1 MEYRKYR
8 IGDLKERIRESAEK
22 TKSVSKRSVLEAK
35 EKNEFEPVFGKNVP
49 SDNKKINTQAY
60 NDIKKETGAYD
71 GGLGSYSHSK
81 KGEALT
87 PANNRGMADLDYD
100 SISKPFKDKVNAQ
113 LKGYPS
119 AENEKLHEKDDTFGN
134 AYYDSNNLSKDIAK
148 HAKEAKK
155 EKDKSKTDG
164 LVSSKYKNETEKNS
178 DTMFESKKINK
189 IQFKHTQFLSEGHML
204 SKVPDEFKV
213 EGKRFIMK
221 DTADNE
227 YLVEWTAKQP
237 NVTKRINK
245 TQVNEEM
252 NRIKSLYDYKSK
264 DYFTTTNAQSRV
276 NENKE
281 FSDMIKKAR
290 QLMK

>member
-1 MEYRKYR
+1 MEYREYR
-8 IGDLKERIRESAEK
+8 IGDLKAKLRENLENN
-22 TKSVSKRSVLEAK
+22 KSVSKKSVLEA
-35 EKNEFEPVFGKNVP
+35 KNEFEPVFGKNVP
-49 SDNKKINTQAY
+49 QDNKKINTQAY

-71 GGLGSYSHSK
+71 GGLGSYRSK

-87 PANNRGMADLDYD
+87 PANNRGMSDLDYD
-100 SISKPFKDKVNAQ
+100 AISKPFKERVKAQ
-113 LKGYPS
+113 IKGYPS
-119 AENEKLHEKDDTFGN
+119 AENEKLHKNEPFGN
-134 AYYDSNNLSKDIAK
+134 AYYDSNELSKDIAD

-164 LVSSKYKNETEKNS
+164 LVSSKYKDETEKNS
-178 DTMFESKKINK
+178 DTMFESKKISK

-227 YLVEWTAKQP
+227 YLVEWTDKQP
-237 NVTKRINK
+237 NVTKKLNK

-252 NRIKSLYDYKSK
+252 KRIKALYDYKSK
-264 DYFTTTNAQSRV
+264 DYFTTTNSQSRM

-281 FSDMIKKAR
+281 FSDMINKAR

>member
-1 MEYRKYR
+1 MVTKINVGELRR
-8 IGDLKERIRESAEK
+8 VIKESQ
-22 TKSVSKRSVLEAK
+22 
-35 EKNEFEPVFGKNVP
+35 NEFKPVVFGMDKSKEINDKAY
-49 SDNKKINTQAY
+49 SDT
-60 NDIKKETGAYD
+60 KKETEKYD
-71 GGLGSYSHSK
+71 GGLTSK
-81 KGEALT
+81 KKDIGGGISATDNKGMHDLT
-87 PANNRGMADLDYD
+87 YD
-100 SISKPFKDKVNAQ
+100 SINKPFQDKVKSQ
-113 LKGYPS
+113 MKGYTS
-119 AENEKLHEKDDTFGN
+119 SENEQLHKYEPFGN
-134 AYYDSNNLSKDIAK
+134 AYYDSNNISKDIAD

-164 LVSSKYKNETEKNS
+164 LVSSKYKKETEENS
-178 DTMFESKKINK
+178 DTMFESKKISK

-237 NVTKRINK
+237 NVTKKLNK

-252 NRIKSLYDYKSK
+252 KRIKALYDYKSK

-281 FSDMIKKAR
+281 FSDMINRAR

>member
-1 MEYRKYR
+1 MDRKYNV
-8 IGDLKERIRESAEK
+8 GDLRRIIKERVES
-22 TKSVSKRSVLEAK
+22 
-35 EKNEFEPVFGKNVP
+35 KNEFEPVFGKNVP
-49 SDNKKINTQAY
+49 KDNKKINDQAY
-60 NDIKKETGAYD
+60 QDIKKETEAYD
-71 GGLGSYSHSK
+71 GGLGAERK
-81 KGEALT
+81 KGVSVT
-87 PANNRGMADLDYD
+87 TANNRGMSDLDYD
-100 SISKPFKDKVNAQ
+100 SISKPFKEKVKSQ
-113 LKGYPS
+113 TKGYTS
-119 AENEKLHEKDDTFGN
+119 AENEKLHKNEPFGN
-134 AYYDSNNLSKDIAK
+134 AYYDSNDLSKDIAD

-164 LVSSKYKNETEKNS
+164 LVSSKYKKETEENS
-178 DTMFESKKINK
+178 DTMFESKKISK

-237 NVTKRINK
+237 NVTKKLNK

-252 NRIKSLYDYKSK
+252 NRIKALYGYKSK
-264 DYFTTTNAQSRV
+264 DYFTTTSSQSRM

-281 FSDMIKKAR
+281 FSDMLDKAR
-290 QLMK
+290 KLMK

>member
-71 GGLGSYSHSK
+71 GGLGSYSHNK

-100 SISKPFKDKVNAQ
+100 SISKPFKDKVKAQ

-119 AENEKLHEKDDTFGN
+119 VENEKLHEKDDAFGN
-134 AYYDSNNLSKDIAK
+134 AYYDSNNLSKDIAN

-178 DTMFESKKINK
+178 DTMFESKKISK

-252 NRIKSLYDYKSK
+252 NRIKSLYGYKSK
-264 DYFTTTNAQSRV
+264 DYFTTTNSQSRI

>member
-1 MEYRKYR
+1 MEKKYNV
-8 IGDLKERIRESAEK
+8 GDLRRIIKERVE
-22 TKSVSKRSVLEAK
+22 T
-35 EKNEFEPVFGKNVP
+35 KNEFEPVFGKHVP
-49 SDNKKINTQAY
+49 EDNKKINDEAY
-60 NDIKKETGAYD
+60 KDIEKETKDYD
-71 GGLGSYSHSK
+71 GGLGSDRHK
-81 KGEALT
+81 KGESVT
-87 PANNRGMADLDYD
+87 PANNRGMSDLDYD
-100 SISKPFKDKVNAQ
+100 SISKPFKEKVKAQ
-113 LKGYPS
+113 IKGYTS
-119 AENEKLHEKDDTFGN
+119 AENEKLHKDEPFGN
-134 AYYDSNNLSKDIAK
+134 AYYDSNNLSKDIAN

-164 LVSSKYKNETEKNS
+164 LVSSKYKKETEENS
-178 DTMFESKKINK
+178 DTMFESKISK

-227 YLVEWTAKQP
+227 YLVEWTDKKP
-237 NVTKRINK
+237 NVTKKINK

-252 NRIKSLYDYKSK
+252 NRIKALYGYKSK
-264 DYFTTTNAQSRV
+264 DYFTSTNPQSRV

-281 FSDMIKKAR
+281 FSDMINKAR

>member
-1 MEYRKYR
+1 MEKKYNV
-8 IGDLKERIRESAEK
+8 GDLRRIIKERVE
-22 TKSVSKRSVLEAK
+22 T
-35 EKNEFEPVFGKNVP
+35 KNEFEPVFGKHVP
-49 SDNKKINTQAY
+49 EDNKKINDEAY
-60 NDIKKETGAYD
+60 KDIEKETKDYD
-71 GGLGSYSHSK
+71 GGLGSDRHK
-81 KGEALT
+81 KGESVT
-87 PANNRGMADLDYD
+87 PANNRGMSDLDYD
-100 SISKPFKDKVNAQ
+100 SISKPFKEKVKSQ
-113 LKGYPS
+113 IKGYTS
-119 AENEKLHEKDDTFGN
+119 AENEKLHKDEPFGN
-134 AYYDSNNLSKDIAK
+134 AYYDSNNLSKDIAN

-164 LVSSKYKNETEKNS
+164 LVSSKYKKETEENS
-178 DTMFESKKINK
+178 DTMFESKISK

-227 YLVEWTAKQP
+227 YLVEWTDKKP
-237 NVTKRINK
+237 NVTKKINK

-252 NRIKSLYDYKSK
+252 NRIKALYGYKSK
-264 DYFTTTNAQSRV
+264 DYFTSTNPQSRV

-281 FSDMIKKAR
+281 FSDMINKAR

>member
-1 MEYRKYR
+1 MENRKYR
-8 IGDLKERIRESAEK
+8 IGDLKAKLMENLERS
-22 TKSVSKRSVLEAK
+22 KSVSKKSVLEAK

-71 GGLGSYSHSK
+71 GGLGSDRVK
-81 KGEALT
+81 KGVSVT
-87 PANNRGMADLDYD
+87 PANNRGMSDLDYD
-100 SISKPFKDKVNAQ
+100 SISKPFKEKVAAQ

-119 AENEKLHEKDDTFGN
+119 AENEKLHKKDEAFGN
-134 AYYDSNNLSKDIAK
+134 AYYDSENLSKDIAD

-155 EKDKSKTDG
+155 ESDKSKTDG
-164 LVSSKYKNETEKNS
+164 LVSSKYKDETEKNS
-178 DTMFESKKINK
+178 DTMFESKKISK

-213 EGKRFIMK
+213 EGKKFIMK

-227 YLVEWTAKQP
+227 YLVEWTDKKP
-237 NVTKRINK
+237 NVTKKLNK

-252 NRIKSLYDYKSK
+252 NRIKALYGYKSK
-264 DYFTTTNAQSRV
+264 DYFTTTNSQSRM

-281 FSDMIKKAR
+281 FSDMLNKAR
-290 QLMK
+290 QLIK

>member
-1 MEYRKYR
+1 MDRKYNV
-8 IGDLKERIRESAEK
+8 GDLRRIIKERVES
-22 TKSVSKRSVLEAK
+22 
-35 EKNEFEPVFGKNVP
+35 KNEFEPVFGKNVP
-49 SDNKKINTQAY
+49 KDNKKINDQAY
-60 NDIKKETGAYD
+60 QDIKKETEAYD
-71 GGLGSYSHSK
+71 GGLGAENK
-81 KGEALT
+81 KGVAVT
-87 PANNRGMADLDYD
+87 PANNRGMSDLDYD
-100 SISKPFKDKVNAQ
+100 SISKPFKEKVKSQ
-113 LKGYPS
+113 MKGYTS
-119 AENEKLHEKDDTFGN
+119 AENEKLHKDEPFGN
-134 AYYDSNNLSKDIAK
+134 AYYDSNNISKDIAD

-164 LVSSKYKNETEKNS
+164 LVSSKYKKETEENS
-178 DTMFESKKINK
+178 DTMFESKKISK

-237 NVTKRINK
+237 NVTKKLNK

-252 NRIKSLYDYKSK
+252 KRIKALYDYKSK

-281 FSDMIKKAR
+281 FSDMINRAR

>member
-8 IGDLKERIRESAEK
+8 IGDLKERIRENAEK
-22 TKSVSKRSVLEAK
+22 SKSVSKKSVLEA
-35 EKNEFEPVFGKNVP
+35 KNEFEPVFGKNVP
-49 SDNKKINTQAY
+49 QDNKKINSQAY
-60 NDIKKETGAYD
+60 SDIEKETGAYD
-71 GGLGSYSHSK
+71 GGLGSYKSK

-87 PANNRGMADLDYD
+87 PANNRGMSDLDYD
-100 SISKPFKDKVNAQ
+100 SISKPFKDKVKAQ

-119 AENEKLHEKDDTFGN
+119 VENEKLHEKDEAFGN
-134 AYYDSNNLSKDIAK
+134 AYYDSNNLSKDIAD

-164 LVSSKYKNETEKNS
+164 LVSSKYKDETEKNS
-178 DTMFESKKINK
+178 DTMFESKKISK

-213 EGKRFIMK
+213 EGKKFIMR

-227 YLVEWTAKQP
+227 YLVEWTDKKP
-237 NVTKRINK
+237 NVTKRLNK
-245 TQVNEEM
+245 TLVNEEM
-252 NRIKSLYDYKSK
+252 NRIKSLYGYKSR
-264 DYFTTTNAQSRV
+264 DYFTTTNPTSRV

-281 FSDMIKKAR
+281 FSDMINKAR